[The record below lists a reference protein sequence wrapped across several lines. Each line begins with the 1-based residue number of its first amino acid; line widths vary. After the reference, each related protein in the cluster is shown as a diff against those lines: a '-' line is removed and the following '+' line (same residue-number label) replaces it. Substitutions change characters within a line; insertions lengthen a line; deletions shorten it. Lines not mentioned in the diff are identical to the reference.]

1 MRDAFLRLLAGE
13 PASQIIWTA
22 DITYWIS
29 GKQFQGQADPVWG
42 TEEGYLRFCQ
52 TLGFMPYYWYEKFW
66 LAEPRYDRRVQISTR
81 TQGHLTQKTWQT
93 PIGAISEETTF
104 SPDSCSIAHS
114 KFAVT
119 NKAELEVFRYLIENR
134 SLKPV
139 GIEDYPERLELWR
152 RYDGLP
158 VIALPRSPLSAFFY
172 EWAGVINGIYLLLDF
187 PELVRDIFRL
197 MEKQEEPILDAVC
210 GLHPP
215 LVHFADNLSSDTITG
230 FYEELMEPGHRHR
243 IARLHKAGI
252 KCAVHLD
259 GVVQGLLPKL
269 ARVGFDAVEALTP
282 YPGGDQPIEKM
293 RTIANDDHVILWGG
307 VPGILFAPPYTWED
321 MRRHVE
327 HVLECWA
334 GTRFVL
340 GVADQVP
347 PDGNIEFCRNISDLI
362 QARNP

>member
-1 MRDAFLRLLAGE
+1 M
-13 PASQIIWTA
+13 
-22 DITYWIS
+22 TYWIS
-29 GKQFQGQADPVWG
+29 GKQFQGQADPAWG
-42 TEEGYLRFCQ
+42 NEEGNLQFCQ
-52 TLGFMPYYWYEKFW
+52 ALGVMPYYWYEQFW
-66 LAEPRYDRRVQISTR
+66 LAEPHYDDRVQISTR
-81 TQGHLTQKTWQT
+81 TQGYLTQKVWQT
-93 PIGAISEETTF
+93 PIGTIAEETTF
-104 SPDSCSIAHS
+104 SPDSYSIAHT

-119 NKAELEVFRYLIENR
+119 NRAELEVFRYLIENR
-134 SLKPV
+134 RLKPKC
-139 GIEDYPERLELWR
+139 IEDYPERLELWQ

-158 VIALPRSPLSAFFY
+158 AIAMPRSPLSAFFY
-172 EWAGVINGIYLLLDF
+172 EWAGVINGIYLLTDY
-187 PELVRDIFRL
+187 PELMRDILQL
-197 MEKQEEPILDAVC
+197 MEKQEEPILEAVC
-210 GLHPP
+210 ELRPP

-243 IARLHKAGI
+243 ITRFHHAGI

-282 YPGGDQPIEKM
+282 FPGGDLPIEQM
-293 RTIANDDHVILWGG
+293 RTVANDDLVILWGG

-321 MRRHVE
+321 MQRHVE

-347 PDGNIEFCRNISDLI
+347 PDGNIEFCRNISKLI
-362 QARNP
+362 QAWNP

>member
-13 PASQIIWTA
+13 PPSQIIWTA

-29 GKQFQGQADPVWG
+29 GKQFQGKADAAWG
-42 TEEGYLRFCQ
+42 NEEGYLQFCQ
-52 TLGFMPYYWYEKFW
+52 ALGIMPYYWYEQFW
-66 LAEPRYDRRVQISTR
+66 LAEPHYDHRVQISTR
-81 TQGHLTQKTWQT
+81 TRGYLTQKEWQT
-93 PIGAISEETTF
+93 PIGTIAEETTF
-104 SPDSCSIAHS
+104 SPDSCSIAHN
-114 KFAVT
+114 KLAVT

-134 SLKPV
+134 RLKPV
-139 GIEDYPERLELWR
+139 CIEDYHERLELWR
-152 RYDGLP
+152 RYQGIP
-158 VIALPRSPLSAFFY
+158 AIAMPRSPLSAFFY
-172 EWAGVINGIYLLLDF
+172 EWAGVINGAYLLMDF

-197 MEKQEEPILDAVC
+197 MEKQEEPILEAVC
-210 GLHPP
+210 ELRPP

-243 IARLHKAGI
+243 IARLHQAGI

-259 GVVQGLLPKL
+259 GAVRGLLPKL

-282 YPGGDQPIEKM
+282 YPGGELPIERM
-293 RTIANDDHVILWGG
+293 RTAANDDRVILWGG

-321 MRRHVE
+321 MQRYVE

-334 GTRFVL
+334 GTRFIL

-347 PDGNIEFCRNISDLI
+347 PDGNIEFCRNISKLI
-362 QARNP
+362 RARKP